1 MTKAKFQGKPMIEI
15 PEFVPSICFL
25 EGDFGKEV
33 SKEVDSRYKG
43 FNAVKGIGS
52 YSNGGVVQGSNPFY
66 AVAVNEV
73 IRSEGL
79 RTATQADLEKAI
91 KTGVLPLRGQYEDTG
106 LVLRT
111 EGEPNSYLA
120 SHLMKQ
126 VKARESKRMPV
137 MIPLAGL
144 DLEKDSN
151 SPYGL
156 AFKLRDDVE
165 LIYAPILKKFGSH
178 FSSADIDEKT
188 GLPKKLRE
196 GWRYLST
203 RKKGLS
209 RLIIGSILG
218 EIYSKVGDLQES
230 YDDGRV
236 VVIAPEAQEI
246 NSLEGKL

>member
-1 MTKAKFQGKPMIEI
+1 MIE
-15 PEFVPSICFL
+15 VPKIGFL

-33 SKEVDSRYKG
+33 FKEVDSRYKG

-52 YSNGGVVQGSNPFY
+52 YSNGVVQGSNPFY

-73 IRSEGL
+73 IRPEGL
-79 RTATQADLEKAI
+79 RTATQTDLEKAI
-91 KTGVLPLRGQYEDTG
+91 KIGVLPWGDQYEDTG

-151 SPYGL
+151 SSHGL
-156 AFKLRDDVE
+156 SFKLRNGAE
-165 LIYAPILKKFGSH
+165 LIYALILNKRDGY
-178 FSSADIDEKT
+178 FSPVDIDEKT
-188 GLPKKLRE
+188 GLPKKVSK
-196 GWRYLST
+196 GDRYLYT
-203 RKKGLS
+203 RNDGLS
-209 RLIIGSILG
+209 RLYLDGNLHLSSRWDDLHTSGSN
-218 EIYSKVGDLQES
+218 
-230 YDDGRV
+230 GRV
-236 VVIAPEAQEI
+236 VVV
-246 NSLEGKL
+246 NDKG